1 MSSELL
7 SVILF
12 STAIL
17 LYAFKAGRNNIWF
30 SVILITSGL
39 FVILNATLFASNY
52 FTGDGINDAVIYTL
66 TSSLEGA
73 GVGKYI
79 LPAIGLFAGLLLI
92 FCLLSWILRRR
103 NHLPHHFGYSLLA
116 LLLSLAS
123 IKTTPA
129 FQQVYD
135 LVRSQT
141 RQGESDFSAHYQVPH
156 KTMNG
161 SKPNLVY
168 IYAESLE
175 RTYFNSEAF
184 PGLTEELSALKDDA
198 IDFSQTEQLPG
209 TDYTIAGMVASQCG
223 IPLFAPFN
231 GNASSALSSFYPENI
246 CLGDIL
252 KASGYTN
259 YFIQGADLRFAGKDL
274 FLKSHGFDSQNLY
287 GARELETLVTDAKY
301 RNNWGYYDDTV
312 MDEVY
317 QKFSELSQQNTRF
330 ALFTLTVD
338 THHPDGFISR
348 SCQRKTYSI
357 EGKANQSLSAVTCS
371 QQHIARLIERIKA
384 SPYFNNTVIVVSSDH
399 LAMNNSAY
407 KYLTKQDRKNLFFII
422 RGDRPESDVITVK
435 RSSLDNGATVLDIL
449 GGDNY
454 IGLGRSSLSGIS
466 LSSSFLNM
474 KEKIIEWKPD
484 IIRLWNF
491 PKTLTDFTIDKKNG
505 TFSFSGANFK
515 LPLLL
520 RVSEGK
526 VEPFPEGEYSTPLR
540 YQLAEFAA
548 DDKFVWVDTCF
559 KMARLWQPELA
570 LSRQLCLSSGQLNG
584 QPQVMQIDGDNYHGT
599 ADFKPVQGDDKQFR
613 QNIDELKIE
622 DNAIRY
628 QADSFI
634 FNLPGAPQTVKSFSG
649 ISRPEPWG
657 RWSNANLAPEVNIEY
672 REPLPQSFDLVITA
686 RAIGPNIHRPI
697 PVSVGED
704 IQLLNLTEQATTT
717 TLHFSNPQQAST
729 LVITPP
735 EPIVSDEGNIIGHD
749 PRKLGIGM
757 IDIKIVPTRQN

>member
-12 STAIL
+12 LTAIL
-17 LYAFKAGRNNIWF
+17 LYALRAGRNNIWF
-30 SVILITSGL
+30 TVILITSGL

-66 TSSLEGA
+66 TNSLEGA

-79 LPAIGLFAGLLLI
+79 LPAIGLIAGLLLI

-103 NHLPHHFGYSLLA
+103 KHLPHHPGYSLLA
-116 LLLSLAS
+116 ILLSLAS

-129 FQQVYD
+129 FQQVFD
-135 LVRSQT
+135 LVKSQT
-141 RQGESDFSAHYQVPH
+141 SQDESDFAAHYQVPH
-156 KTMNG
+156 KSISG

-175 RTYFNSEAF
+175 RTYFNPEAF
-184 PGLTEELSALKDDA
+184 PGLTEELSALKDESL
-198 IDFSQTEQLPG
+198 DFSHTEQLPG

-231 GNASSALSSFYPENI
+231 GNASAALSSFYPENI

-274 FLKSHGFDSQNLY
+274 FLTSHGFDRQNLY
-287 GARELETLVTDAKY
+287 GARELEQRVADPKY

-312 MDEVY
+312 LDEVY
-317 QKFSELSQQNTRF
+317 QQFSDLSQQNTRF

-348 SCQRKTYSI
+348 SCQRKSYSM
-357 EGKANQSLSAVTCS
+357 EGKTNQSFSAVTCS

-384 SPYFNNTVIVVSSDH
+384 SPWFKNTVIVVSSDH

-422 RGDRPESDVITVK
+422 RGDQPVSDLTAIK
-435 RSSLDNGATVLDIL
+435 RNSLDNGATVLDIL

-454 IGLGRSSLSGIS
+454 IGLGRSSLSAIS

-474 KEKIIEWKPD
+474 KEKIMEWKPD

-505 TFSFSGANFK
+505 TFSFSGANFR

-526 VEPFPEGEYSTPLR
+526 VEPFPEGEYSAPLR

-548 DDKFVWVDTCF
+548 DDKFVWVDKCF
-559 KMARLWQPELA
+559 RMARMWQPELA
-570 LSRQLCLSSGQLNG
+570 LSNDICLSSGQLNAR
-584 QPQVMQIDGDNYHGT
+584 PQVVQITGDSYHGT
-599 ADFKPVQGDDKQFR
+599 ANFKPQQGDDKQFR
-613 QNIDELKIE
+613 QNVTQLKIE
-622 DNAIRY
+622 DNNIRY
-628 QADSFI
+628 QADRFI
-634 FNLPGAPQTVKSFSG
+634 FNLPGAPQTVKNFSG
-649 ISRPEPWG
+649 ISRPEAWG
-657 RWSNANLAPEVNIEY
+657 RWSNANLAPEVKIEY
-672 REPLPQSFDLVITA
+672 REPLPESFDLVITA

-697 PVSVGED
+697 PVSVGKE
-704 IQLLNLTEQATTT
+704 IQLLNLAEQASTT
-717 TLHFSNPQQAST
+717 TLHFRNPQHATT
-729 LVITPP
+729 LVIAPP

-749 PRKLGIGM
+749 PRRLGIGM
-757 IDIKIVPTRQN
+757 VEIKIVPTLPN